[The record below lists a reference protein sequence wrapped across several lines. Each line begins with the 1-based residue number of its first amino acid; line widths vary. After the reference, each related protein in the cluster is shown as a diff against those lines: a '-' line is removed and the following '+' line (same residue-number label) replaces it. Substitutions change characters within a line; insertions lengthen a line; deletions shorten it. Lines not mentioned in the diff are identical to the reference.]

1 MTERATYHEATDL
14 LTLAEAA
21 DQLRVSRRT
30 LERYMTEGSLP
41 VVRLPSGHRRIRRA
55 DLEAM
60 IDGGA
65 A

>member
-21 DQLRVSRRT
+21 EKLRVSRRT

-41 VVRLPSGHRRIRRA
+41 VVRLPSGHRRIRRS
-55 DLEAM
+55 DLDAL

>member
-21 DQLRVSRRT
+21 EKLRVSRRT

-41 VVRLPSGHRRIRRA
+41 VVRLPSGHRRIRRS
-55 DLEAM
+55 DLDAL
-60 IDGGA
+60 IDGGVA
-65 A
+65 